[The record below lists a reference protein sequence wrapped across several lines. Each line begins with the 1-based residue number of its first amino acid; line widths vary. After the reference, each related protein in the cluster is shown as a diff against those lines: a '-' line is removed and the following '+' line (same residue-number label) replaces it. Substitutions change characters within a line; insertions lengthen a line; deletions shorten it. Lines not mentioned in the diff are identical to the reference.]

1 MSLSRQSLT
10 LNRLKA
16 AFAKVQS
23 NSSAAGID
31 GVSPNDFGVNLIA
44 ELRVLQT
51 EVLGGTYVPLPL
63 RRAWLRVPDKK
74 PRPLAIPAVRDR
86 VLQTAVA
93 QVLMPIFEA
102 EFEDCSFAYRQ
113 GRGVRNAIDRIG
125 ALQRAG
131 FMWVV
136 DADITQFFNTVPH
149 LQLFESVARVVSD
162 KTIQHLIQQW
172 VQTPIIEG
180 DWLLETTQ
188 GIPQG
193 SPISPML
200 SNLYLDHF
208 DDALIEANL
217 ALVRYAD
224 DFVVLT
230 KTRPDA
236 EKALELTETIL
247 KDLALGLNPLKTGI
261 INLHSG
267 LDYLGWHIVGS
278 FAVKHS
284 RKNKADSIDFEL
296 SSISEKFDTATLAH
310 EKVQRLKPQTK
321 YTRLADQAAL
331 THHYLTH
338 PEPLDNSALADGLL
352 PLLPQLQVNTDAA
365 PDFPAQKPEPLTVA
379 GDDVDVVARAP
390 INTIEVDLD
399 NEPENNIV
407 PAKAL
412 QRTLYLVE
420 QGCELSKEAETFQV
434 RKDGELLIELP
445 ARAVDVIVVFGNIS
459 LTTPAMQLA
468 MRHQVTIALLSHLGR
483 YYGRI
488 DAHDVSALNLQKA
501 QSVLAENQV
510 HALKLAKVFVTGKL
524 ANSRVVLSRYLRSR
538 TGGKPE
544 PTSLVA
550 LQRIRDAMR
559 RIKTVESIESLRGL
573 EGAAASDH
581 FEIMRHLLGPQ
592 WQFTQR
598 ARHPSPDAINALL
611 SLGYTL
617 LYQCVAGLLQARGLN
632 PHIGFMH
639 TGSGTHLALASDVM
653 EEFRAVC
660 VDALVLKLCAT
671 SGLTLNDF
679 GAAKTEGFQL
689 NRKVVR
695 QFIKLFEARLGAP
708 IQHPVTGEQNVDLRQ
723 IIDTQVLQLI
733 RLCRAPDD
741 AMYVPCIFR

>member
-10 LNRLKA
+10 LNRLKT

-23 NSSAAGID
+23 NSGAAGVD
-31 GVSPNDFGVNLIA
+31 GISPSDFGVNLNG
-44 ELRVLQT
+44 ELRALQT
-51 EVLGGTYVPLPL
+51 EVIGGTYMPLPL
-63 RRAWLRVPDKK
+63 RRAWLRVPEKK
-74 PRPLAIPAVRDR
+74 PRALAIPAVRDR

-93 QVLMPIFEA
+93 QVLAPIFEA

-125 ALQRAG
+125 ALQRSG

-136 DADITQFFNTVPH
+136 DADITKFFDTVPH
-149 LQLFESVARVVSD
+149 VQLIESVAKVVSD
-162 KTIQHLIQQW
+162 KTIQHLIAKW
-172 VQTPIIEG
+172 VRTPIIEG
-180 DWLLETTQ
+180 DSLLEVTQ

-208 DDALIEANL
+208 DEALIEANL

-230 KTRPDA
+230 KTKPEADM
-236 EKALELTETIL
+236 ALELTETIL
-247 KDLALGLNPLKTGI
+247 RDLALGLNPLKTNIVNLQSGI
-261 INLHSG
+261 
-267 LDYLGWHIVGS
+267 DYLGWHIVGS
-278 FAVKHS
+278 FAIKNA
-284 RKNKADSIDFEL
+284 RKNTSDSINFEL
-296 SSISEKFDTATLAH
+296 SEVSEKFNAATLAN

-338 PEPLDNSALADGLL
+338 PEPLDNPALADGLL
-352 PLLPQLQVNTDAA
+352 QLLPQLQVNSDAVIDPPEIA
-365 PDFPAQKPEPLTVA
+365 TEPPAVA
-379 GDDVDVVARAP
+379 E
-390 INTIEVDLD
+390 ITVDLD
-399 NEPENNIV
+399 NEPESDIP

-434 RKDGELLIELP
+434 RKEGELLIELP
-445 ARAVDVIVVFGNIS
+445 ARVVDVIVVFGNIS
-459 LTTPAMQLA
+459 ITTPAMQLA

-488 DAHDVSALNLQKA
+488 EAHDVSALNLQKA
-501 QSVLAENQV
+501 QSLLAENPEQ
-510 HALKLAKVFVTGKL
+510 ALVLAKAFVAGKL

-538 TGGKPE
+538 AVGKAE
-544 PTSLVA
+544 PASVAA
-550 LQRIRDAMR
+550 LQRIREAMR
-559 RIKTVESIESLRGL
+559 RIKTVTSIESLRGL

-581 FEIMRHLLGPQ
+581 FEIMRTLLGPQ
-592 WQFTQR
+592 LQFAR
-598 ARHPSPDAINALL
+598 RERHPPPDAVNALL

-632 PHIGFMH
+632 AHIGLMH
-639 TGSGTHLALASDVM
+639 TGSGSHLALASDLM

-660 VDALVLKLCAT
+660 VDALVLKLCAGT
-671 SGLTLNDF
+671 SVPLADF
-679 GAAKTEGFQL
+679 GAAKAEGFQL
-689 NRKVVR
+689 NRKVVK
-695 QFIKLFEARLGAP
+695 QFIKLFEARLSAP
-708 IQHPVTGEQNVDLRQ
+708 VQHPVTGELNVDVRQ

-733 RLCRAPDD
+733 RVCRAPND
-741 AMYVPCIFR
+741 AMYVPCVFR